1 MSAHTITI
9 DDDVFNA
16 LGERARPF
24 IDKEPNDVIRLLL
37 GLEGAEATAD
47 LPARPSVVRLPD
59 KASSRRKARSAG
71 KRDTTTRTRVP
82 KGSLLDERAYETP
95 ILRTLEEHGG
105 RAAAREVVDRVGEL
119 VDDQLTPLDR
129 EMVET
134 GGIRWQARVQFAR
147 LRMKER
153 GHLKADSPRGV
164 WEITEEGR
172 ARLRRE
178 DAHAA

>member
-1 MSAHTITI
+1 MAMGTHTIVI
-9 DDDVFNA
+9 DDEVFKG

-24 IDKEPNDVIRLLL
+24 VDREPNDVIRILL
-37 GLEGAEATAD
+37 GLEASSETSD
-47 LPARPSVVRLPD
+47 HTEPSVVHMPTKPSAQR
-59 KASSRRKARSAG
+59 KQRSSG
-71 KRDTTTRTRVP
+71 KRDGATRTRVP
-82 KGSLLDERAYETP
+82 KGSLLDERAYEIP

-119 VDDQLTPLDR
+119 VDDQLMPLDR

-147 LRMKER
+147 LRMKEH

-172 ARLRRE
+172 KRLDRE
-178 DAHAA
+178 ATAA